1 MSRRREASSTLF
13 PYTTLFRSVG
23 DRAHGVEA
31 AGVDVEV
38 LTDGHPGG
46 RADGDTHRGA
56 DRRLGV
62 VRAGGGVCVGAG
74 RARSAVGSVRTG
86 RSRCTGRAR
95 RTGCTGRTLRTSG
108 PDSAVRS
115 V

>member
-62 VRAGGGVCVGAG
+62 VRAGGGVGVGAS
-74 RARSAVGSVRTG
+74 RARGPMSTRLDASPVGTPYAGHTSHN
-86 RSRCTGRAR
+86 S
-95 RTGCTGRTLRTSG
+95 RTL
-108 PDSAVRS
+108 
-115 V
+115 

>member
-74 RARSAVGSVRTG
+74 RARSAVGSVGAVGARG
-86 RSRCTGRAR
+86 TGRAR
-95 RTGCTGRTLRTSG
+95 GSGRTRSTGCTGRAVRTSG
-108 PDSAVRS
+108 P
-115 V
+115 